1 MVSQFAF
8 GKSLDALAD
17 PEFKSLPVRVFQ
29 QYLPSLHV
37 IKAFPFVR
45 MLNSLPLWIA
55 KRISHTVE
63 MGHELEQ
70 VNKPAFPPF
79 LLLLLMSFSLHR
91 AELINTLMNQL
102 KAKNLHS
109 LPSWNVF

>member
-8 GKSLDALAD
+8 GKSLNALEDAS
-17 PEFKSLPVRVFQ
+17 FKSLPVRVFQ

-45 MLNSLPLWIA
+45 WLNNLPLWVA
-55 KRISHTVE
+55 KRVSHAVE

-70 VNKPAFPPF
+70 VLNNVI
-79 LLLLLMSFSLHR
+79 LMQKFGLTI
-91 AELINTLMNQL
+91 AVC
-102 KAKNLHS
+102 
-109 LPSWNVF
+109 LP